1 MNKELNTVLHF
12 LSWFRATLNKEY
24 NTVNTPEEGG
34 GWEMGGNKKNELFF
48 LWYHISV
55 TVYKS
60 SAATERLEDD
70 VMNMPFSLKS

>member
-48 LWYHISV
+48 YGTIFRSLFTSPRPRP
-55 TVYKS
+55 
-60 SAATERLEDD
+60 SA
-70 VMNMPFSLKS
+70 LKMTS